1 MSVDF
6 PPETL
11 RQYALLA
18 DGERGAVVGPRGDVA
33 FLCAPRWHDPAV
45 FSSLIG
51 GAGLFAV
58 TPEDRYV
65 WGGHYEPGTLVWRSR
80 WVTEDG
86 GILECREALA
96 RPADPGRL
104 VLLRRIE
111 VAEGEG
117 CLQVV
122 LDPRADFGRHDHD
135 LAPSSRPDVWEGSSG
150 PLRIRWQGVPQGA
163 RRTPDGVVGSV
174 RLRAGQSHDLV
185 LEMSGARLPDRPVLA
200 DDAWRATEAAW
211 TTGAG
216 SLRDSVAPADA
227 RHSCA
232 VLRGLTSSTHGMVAA
247 ATMSLPER
255 ADIDRN
261 YDYRYAWIRDQA
273 YAGQAAAKAGAHD
286 LLLSASEFVAARLL
300 EDGPALKPAYTVD
313 GGAVPEER
321 SLPLL
326 GYPGGSDKV
335 GNWVTDQFQLD
346 AFGEA
351 LLLLAAAAE
360 QGVLSPDHRQ
370 AALVAGRAITHR
382 WRDPDAGIWELDDRQ
397 WTHSKLICAAGLRR
411 FAHASP
417 EAATNDW
424 DRLADRIVAATA
436 RTALHPSGRW
446 QRAPDLPGVD
456 AALLLPALRGA
467 VPAEDPRSLATRRA
481 VKEEL
486 ARDGYVYRF
495 RHGDQPLHEAE
506 GAFLLCGFHMAMAT
520 HQVGDEVEAARWFER
535 NRSAV
540 GPPGLFTEEFDVE
553 QRQLRGNLPQG
564 FVHAAQL
571 EAGVTLAEPAT
582 GRG

>member
-1 MSVDF
+1 MAPSLDY

-58 TPEDRYV
+58 TPEGRYV
-65 WGGHYEPGTLVWRSR
+65 WGGHYEPDSLIWRSR

-86 GILECREALA
+86 IVECREALA
-96 RPADPGRL
+96 RPADPTRV

-111 VAEGEG
+111 AHRGDARV
-117 CLQVV
+117 QVV

-135 LAPSSRPDVWEGSSG
+135 LAPGGRPDVWEGRSG
-150 PLRIRWQGVPQGA
+150 PLRVRWWGVPEGA
-163 RRTPDGVVGSV
+163 RRTPDGVVGTV
-174 RLRAGQSHDLV
+174 RLREGQSHDLL
-185 LEMSGARLPDRPVLA
+185 LEIAEGPLPDHLPCVETA
-200 DDAWRATEAAW
+200 WAVTESAWEDA
-211 TTGAG
+211 AG
-216 SLRDSVAPADA
+216 PLPDSIAPLDG
-227 RHSCA
+227 RHSLA

-255 ADIDRN
+255 ADTDRN
-261 YDYRYAWIRDQA
+261 YDYRYSWIRDQA
-273 YAGQAAAKAGAHD
+273 FAGQAAATVGAED
-286 LLLSASEFVAARLL
+286 LLHSASEFVAARLL
-300 EDGPALKPAYTVD
+300 DDGPTLKPAYTVD
-313 GGAVPEER
+313 GGDVPQER
-321 SLPLL
+321 SLSLA
-326 GYPGGSDKV
+326 GYPGGTDKV
-335 GNWVTDQFQLD
+335 GNWVTHQFQLD
-346 AFGEA
+346 AFGES

-360 QGVLSPDHRQ
+360 RGLLTPEHRR
-370 AALVAGRAITHR
+370 AALVAGDAIARRRH
-382 WRDPDAGIWELDDRQ
+382 DPDAGIWELGERP
-397 WTHSKLICAAGLRR
+397 WTHSRLICAAGLRQ
-411 FAHASP
+411 FARACP
-417 EAATNDW
+417 EAATADW
-424 DRLADRIVAATA
+424 AQRADRIVEDTS
-436 RTALHPSGRW
+436 RTSLHPTGRW

-467 VPAEDPRSLATRRA
+467 LPADDPRSLATLRA
-481 VKEEL
+481 VREDL
-486 ARDGYVYRF
+486 SQDGFVYRF

-520 HQVGDEVEAARWFER
+520 HEDGDQVAAVRWFER

-540 GPPGLFTEEFDVE
+540 GPPGLLTEEFDVV
-553 QRQLRGNLPQG
+553 QRQLRGNLPQA

-571 EAGVTLAEPAT
+571 EAGAVLARPVH
-582 GRG
+582 